1 MLRTDRFHKDVSTS
15 YTFLAATDYST
26 ANSKITGKTGFTIF
40 IRRIL
45 LNVTTDNA
53 ATQTFQD
60 SAGTPVIVA
69 GSKASPGIGPIT
81 FDFGERG
88 FALTEGKDFQ
98 HKMSAAGMAGSVTI
112 DAYMKQTG
120 ALSVASAA
128 SA

>member
-1 MLRTDRFHKDVSTS
+1 MLRIDRFHKDVSTS

-26 ANSKITGKTGFTIF
+26 ANSKITGKAGFTIF